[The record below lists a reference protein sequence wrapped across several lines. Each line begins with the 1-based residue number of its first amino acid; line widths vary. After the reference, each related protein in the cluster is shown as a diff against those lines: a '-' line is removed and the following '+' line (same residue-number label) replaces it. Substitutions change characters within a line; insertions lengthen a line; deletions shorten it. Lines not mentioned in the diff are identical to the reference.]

1 MIVTDIENPKFLKKL
16 NRSDCISLAKD
27 IRNFLVHSLSKT
39 GGHLSSNLGVVEL
52 TIALH
57 KVFDSPNDKF
67 IFDVGHQS
75 YIHKILTGR
84 ANQFDSLRQYNGLSG
99 FQKIKESEY
108 DCWESGHSSTSLS
121 AAFGMAVARD
131 LKKENYSVIAIIG
144 DGALTGGMA
153 LEALNNI
160 GDSKSKVIIVFN
172 DNEMSI
178 SKNVGGLNSTFSQL
192 RSSRPYIEL
201 KKDIKGVLGS
211 NKTGKV
217 VLQGMR
223 SFRDVIKKGVVK
235 DSVFGEY
242 GLDYLGPINGHS
254 FGELFSALEMA
265 KSHEGSIVIHV
276 VTKKGMGYPPAQGDK
291 NGSWHGVGKFNV
303 KTGESLEQMPPN
315 MKTWSE
321 VASDELCEIA
331 RTNDRICVITPAMLC
346 GSKLEKFN
354 AEFPNRIF
362 DCGIAE
368 QHAMTFAAGM
378 AINGFIPFISI
389 YSSFLQRCYDQI
401 HHDVARLDLPVIIGI
416 DRCGIVGED
425 GETHQGIYDIS
436 FLSAIPNIIISQ
448 PKDDYELRCLLHTAI
463 DSHHPFAIRYPRGS
477 ISYNDKIP
485 TKFEV
490 GKWEKLSYKKTNS
503 LVITYGPEVDRVFA
517 KVKDNEIDVD
527 VVNARFIKPLDEEML
542 MNIAS
547 HYKKVYVY
555 ETDCKIGG
563 LGSQILSF
571 YNNNNVNMNI
581 KVFGIDDHFVQHGSI
596 PKLRQVEG
604 IDITSVLEYIEAD
617 TKDD

>member
-1 MIVTDIENPKFLKKL
+1 MKVTEIKNPEFLKDL
-16 NRSDCISLAKD
+16 SRRECITLAKD
-27 IRNFLVHSLSKT
+27 IRNYLINSVSKT

-57 KVFDSPNDKF
+57 RVFNAPEDKF
-67 IFDVGHQS
+67 IFDVGHQA
-75 YIHKILTGR
+75 YIHKMLTGR
-84 ANQFDSLRQYNGLSG
+84 ASKFDSLRQYEGLSG

-131 LKKENYSVIAIIG
+131 LKKENYNIIPIIG

-160 GDSKSKVIIVFN
+160 GDSKSKVVIIFN

-178 SKNVGGLNSTFSQL
+178 SKNVGGLNTTFSRL

-201 KKDIKGVLGS
+201 KKDIKGVLRG
-211 NKTGKV
+211 NKPGEALLK
-217 VLQGMR
+217 GMR
-223 SFRDVIKKGVVK
+223 SFRNIIKKGVVK

-254 FGELFSALEMA
+254 FAELIPALEMA
-265 KSHEGSIVIHV
+265 KAHEGSIVIHV
-276 VTKKGMGYPPAQGDK
+276 VTRKGMGYAPALNDLKGA
-291 NGSWHGVGKFNV
+291 WHGVGKFNV
-303 KTGESLEQMPPN
+303 KTGEFLEQTPSN

-321 VASDELCEIA
+321 IASDELCKIA
-331 RTNDRICVITPAMLC
+331 ATNEKLCVITPAMIA
-346 GSKLEKFN
+346 GSKLEKFYTKY
-354 AEFPNRIF
+354 PDRLF

-368 QHAMTFAAGM
+368 QHAMTFSAGL
-378 AINGFIPFISI
+378 AISGFIPFISI

-401 HHDVARLDLPVIIGI
+401 HHDVARLDLPVVIGI

-436 FLSAIPNIIISQ
+436 FLSPIPNIIISQ
-448 PKDDYELRCLLHTAI
+448 PKDELELRCLLHTAI
-463 DSHHPFAIRYPRGS
+463 ESNHPFAIRYPRGAVVCS
-477 ISYNDKIP
+477 DDKPHKIEIG
-485 TKFEV
+485 T
-490 GKWEKLSYKKTNS
+490 WDKLSYRKSQNV
-503 LVITYGPEVDRVFA
+503 VITYGPEVDKVYA
-517 KVKDNEIDVD
+517 KAKDNEIDID
-527 VVNARFIKPLDEEML
+527 VVNARFIKPIDEKML
-542 MNIAS
+542 LEIAKE
-547 HYKKVYVY
+547 YKKIYVY

-563 LGSQILSF
+563 LGSLILSF
-571 YNNNNVNMNI
+571 YNKSGI
-581 KVFGIDDHFVQHGSI
+581 QIPIEAFGIDDHFVQHGSI

-617 TKDD
+617 TKK